1 MKTMPFIT
9 KLSSLGYLS
18 NMHPLPP
25 ENRNQTVIAVS
36 FQPLGENIYFCYSL
50 RVYYQLNG
58 SCLSID
64 VQHKFNFG
72 IVFFI
77 DMDWPLEWT
86 VGDNHCRK
94 KTQIEFHSMNGMLSI
109 GFNFRFVFASWK
121 RRRAERNREIS
132 YFGIHLCTS
141 HSYSMTRES
150 RILEKSAC
158 YSSTICIPLIFL
170 LYSEY
175 PKLKY
180 I

>member
-1 MKTMPFIT
+1 MEVRKVVVKYVNYVQINKWQIGMKTMPFIT

-94 KTQIEFHSMNGMLSI
+94 KHKLNSI
-109 GFNFRFVFASWK
+109 QWMECFR
-121 RRRAERNREIS
+121 
-132 YFGIHLCTS
+132 
-141 HSYSMTRES
+141 
-150 RILEKSAC
+150 
-158 YSSTICIPLIFL
+158 
-170 LYSEY
+170 
-175 PKLKY
+175 
-180 I
+180 